1 MSLLR
6 FQQIMESIKALFR
19 RRGVRRGLILATW
32 IAAWGGGLA
41 MVGALSAY
49 YTVRHSISGRVVQVP
64 DLTDRTIQEAR
75 MLLREQGL
83 ILEEAAQRN
92 DDRIAEGRVIEQ
104 EPSPGA
110 DIKVQRKVKVVV
122 SLGDKITAIP
132 DMRGG
137 AARKAQIT
145 LQQEGMRLGSQVY
158 VYTKREG
165 ENLVVGQDP
174 YPGSSGMPE
183 RGISLLV
190 SRGDR
195 PLAYV
200 MPNLIGRRQN
210 DVIGFLSRAGLK
222 RGPVRRSPDHPAPEG
237 TIIAQSPA
245 AGYRIRHG
253 DLVTLTIASRD
264 SEDG

>member
-1 MSLLR
+1 MR
-6 FQQIMESIKALFR
+6 FQSVIEPIKGLFR
-19 RRGVRRGLILATW
+19 RKSVRRGLILATW
-32 IAAWGGGLA
+32 IAAWIGGLV

-49 YTVRHSISGRVVQVP
+49 YTVRYSVSGRVVQVP
-64 DLTDRTIQEAR
+64 DLTNKTIQEGR
-75 MLLREQGL
+75 TLLREQGL

-92 DDRIAEGRVIEQ
+92 DDRIAEGRIIEQ
-104 EPSPGA
+104 EPSPGV
-110 DIKVQRKVKVVV
+110 DIKLQRKVKVVV
-122 SLGDKITAIP
+122 SLGDKITPIP

-145 LQQEGMRLGSQVY
+145 LQQEGMRLGGQVY
-158 VYTKREG
+158 IYTKREG

-174 YPGSSGMPE
+174 YPGSSGIPE

-200 MPNLIGRRQN
+200 MPNLIGRRQSE
-210 DVIGFLSRAGLK
+210 VIGFLSRAGLK
-222 RGPVRRSPDHPAPEG
+222 RGPVMRSPDHPAPQG

-245 AGYRIRHG
+245 AGYRVRHG
-253 DLVTLTIASRD
+253 DLVTLTIASRN

>member
-1 MSLLR
+1 MR
-6 FQQIMESIKALFR
+6 CQKITESIKALFR
-19 RRGVRRGLILATW
+19 RRNVRRGLIVAIW
-32 IAAWGGGLA
+32 IAAWGGGLV

-49 YTVRHSISGRVVQVP
+49 YTVRYSISGRVVQVP

-75 MLLREQGL
+75 TLLRDQGL

-104 EPSPGA
+104 EPAAGA
-110 DIKVQRKVKVVV
+110 DIKLQRKVKVVV

-158 VYTKREG
+158 IYTKREG

-174 YPGSSGMPE
+174 YPGSSGIPE

-200 MPNLIGRRQN
+200 MPNLIGRRQSE
-210 DVIGFLSRAGLK
+210 VIGFLSRAGLK
-222 RGPVRRSPDHPAPEG
+222 RGPVRRSPDHPAPQG